1 MMENIGNQIAQAI
14 DDLITEQEFEVPLY
28 VASIAANGSA
38 FVFHYRWAN
47 PEHPEEGLDADV
59 VAEHV
64 VGDGFIFPINFMFV
78 DATGE
83 RAARLVV
90 NQKGRQ
96 WFH

>member
-1 MMENIGNQIAQAI
+1 MEDLSNTIAEAI
-14 DDLITEQEFEVPLY
+14 MDLLREQGFEVPLY
-28 VASIAANGSA
+28 VTSIGANGSA

-64 VGDGFIFPINFMFV
+64 VGGGFIFPINFLFV

-83 RAARLVV
+83 RAGRLVI
-90 NQKGRQ
+90 NGKGTQ